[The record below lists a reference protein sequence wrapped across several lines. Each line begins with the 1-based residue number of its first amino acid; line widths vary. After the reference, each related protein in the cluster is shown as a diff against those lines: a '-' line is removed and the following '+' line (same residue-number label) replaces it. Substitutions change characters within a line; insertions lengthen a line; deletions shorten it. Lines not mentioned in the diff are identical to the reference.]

1 MRSPAVTAAGAE
13 ERHVDLTCDF
23 CFSSHTK
30 NRRFSVVLG
39 KNALNESDPTVEQAF
54 RVEDII
60 VHEGFD
66 NSEGNFNNDI
76 GMNILRCFSIDAVM
90 KSKH

>member
-1 MRSPAVTAAGAE
+1 MLRDRRLIGLVN
-13 ERHVDLTCDF
+13 L

-30 NRRFSVVLG
+30 IRRFSVILG
-39 KNALNESDPTVEQAF
+39 KNALNESDPTAEQAF
-54 RVEDII
+54 RVEEII

-76 GMNILRCFSIDAVM
+76 GMNRSLDASVVNV
-90 KSKH
+90 